1 MSEVA
6 MMVYQAFFVICL
18 VGVTVTTIF
27 FECRFRALLFGGI
40 ILVASHLFEMRG
52 ISNGEWSYE
61 DVNSLLLITGIPIEI
76 LFGYFTAGFF
86 IVVLL
91 ENIPDISTVERRES
105 VLRIAFLLV
114 GIVLLVHTYIYTS
127 MSLAVGWAF
136 LGIFGLMISQD
147 KSITMTVG
155 LCAFFADWVVEGALT
170 SGTEYYQGGWDP
182 TFALVFMF
190 GGLFITGLWQNRQTL
205 LEYLRLSR
213 SEEQGS

>member
-1 MSEVA
+1 
-6 MMVYQAFFVICL
+6 
-18 VGVTVTTIF
+18 
-27 FECRFRALLFGGI
+27 
-40 ILVASHLFEMRG
+40 
-52 ISNGEWSYE
+52 
-61 DVNSLLLITGIPIEI
+61 
-76 LFGYFTAGFF
+76 
-86 IVVLL
+86 
-91 ENIPDISTVERRES
+91 
-105 VLRIAFLLV
+105 
-114 GIVLLVHTYIYTS
+114 